1 MNCCDYDRCDQGRN
15 CPVRQARVA
24 PVGQRYPA
32 PAPLPPT
39 RHSHMRH
46 LARVMLGAIVFSVL
60 GVAALIV

>member
-1 MNCCDYDRCDQGRN
+1 MNCCDYECNQGRN
-15 CPVRQARVA
+15 CPARKPAKVA
-24 PVGQRYPA
+24 PVGQRHLA